1 MNISSINDINRLK
14 NTISKVDQEIS
25 RRRTAIKRNMVRNA
39 GIATRELQAIELQN
53 NQRKAYMHVNRGQIE
68 AIYSASA
75 QYTTMK
81 SSFITPD
88 GPKDRGNRRQDRQ
101 GRQDQERKRR
111 NERRRQA
118 KAARSKPKLTPP
130 PKSIKKFSPPPK
142 PISISPPTQLIISKP
157 ISPTLPI
164 TKVTDA
170 IRQQTHIA
178 AKQKSLVIKKQM
190 DARRD
195 AELVK
200 QGKVALVAKRR
211 QSDMQK
217 EQKERAYKLSV
228 SRQAKIN
235 DIKTRALNAKKMAQA
250 RAQKK
255 STLRI
260 RSAPPQRPSPV
271 RRVSRFSRGKV
282 RNPFSRSRSRSR
294 SGSRG
299 IFPTSAKSAFI
310 DQRRAVAINAQVR
323 TREAPVTQAAMD
335 HFTEDIRQAPVVAKT
350 THSKEYYT
358 MLKNIDAEKA
368 MTIKMIEEASRD
380 PMATELLGN
389 ERVQYW
395 RNRAFSLVGQVEQMF
410 KNELVRWDQGA
421 LSAGVAISTDNRS
434 QSMRKMSVQEFNNYI
449 HPKKMQMIE
458 PFMKEAEE
466 EFRRAITKQAEIKK
480 QKEAII
486 TARNR
491 NITIQ
496 PSRQLRLSGIDNH
509 RRSGRPVLSEQQGTS
524 GLAGLFP
531 ALRSSMQGALKR

>member
-1 MNISSINDINRLK
+1 MNITSINEINRLK
-14 NTISKVDQEIS
+14 STISKVDQEIS
-25 RRRTAIKRNMVRNA
+25 RRRTAIKRNMVRNG
-39 GIATRELQAIELQN
+39 GIATRELQQMELQN
-53 NQRKAYMHVNRGQIE
+53 NQRKAYLHVNRGQIE
-68 AIYSASA
+68 AIYKTSR
-75 QYTTMK
+75 QYNTMK
-81 SSFITPD
+81 TSFITPD
-88 GPKDRGNRRQDRQ
+88 GPKHRGNRRSDR
-101 GRQDQERKRR
+101 
-111 NERRRQA
+111 ERRQEIDRRRTETRQN
-118 KAARSKPKLTPP
+118 KFTVTKKQRKKNTPP
-130 PKSIKKFSPPPK
+130 PMNTITIPK
-142 PISISPPTQLIISKP
+142 PVVAKP
-157 ISPTLPI
+157 VAPRLPI

-178 AKQKSLVIKKQM
+178 AKQKSLAIKKGM
-190 DARRD
+190 DAKRD

-211 QSDMQK
+211 QSEMEKQK
-217 EQKERAYKLSV
+217 REMAHKLSV
-228 SRQAKIN
+228 ARRAKVN
-235 DIKTRALNAKKMAQA
+235 DIKTRAISSTKSA
-250 RAQKK
+250 RTYAQKRA
-255 STLRI
+255 SSRF
-260 RSAPPQRPSPV
+260 RSMRPSVPT
-271 RRVSRFSRGKV
+271 F
-282 RNPFSRSRSRSR
+282 RSRNT
-294 SGSRG
+294 RG
-299 IFPTSAKSAFI
+299 IIPLALTMTVSDK
-310 DQRRAVAINAQVR
+310 RRAASINKQVR
-323 TREAPVTQAAMD
+323 TKETPVTQTAKE
-335 HFTEDIRQAPVVAKT
+335 HLTEDIRQAPVVAKT